1 MTKNFDDVKKL
12 GFGLMRLPQKEGV
25 IDVERVKTM
34 VDMFLDAGFNY
45 FDTAF
50 AYAGSEDAIRQALV
64 NRVPREKFFLA
75 TKNAAWLNCK
85 TKDDAVAQFETS
97 LKQTGAGY
105 ADGCGLFRFLSFAQ
119 FGRVAHALFRRFRY
133 VELDSGEEARGA
145 CQTRRLFLSFHAARA

>member
-50 AYAGSEDAIRQALV
+50 AL
-64 NRVPREKFFLA
+64 
-75 TKNAAWLNCK
+75 
-85 TKDDAVAQFETS
+85 S
-97 LKQTGAGY
+97 LI
-105 ADGCGLFRFLSFAQ
+105 
-119 FGRVAHALFRRFRY
+119 HI
-133 VELDSGEEARGA
+133 
-145 CQTRRLFLSFHAARA
+145 

>member
-50 AYAGSEDAIRQALV
+50 AYAGRLWSTAC
-64 NRVPREKFFLA
+64 REKNFFLPPKMPHGSTA
-75 TKNAAWLNCK
+75 RPKTTRWL
-85 TKDDAVAQFETS
+85 S
-97 LKQTGAGY
+97 LKP
-105 ADGCGLFRFLSFAQ
+105 L
-119 FGRVAHALFRRFRY
+119 
-133 VELDSGEEARGA
+133 
-145 CQTRRLFLSFHAARA
+145 

>member
-64 NRVPREKFFLA
+64 NRVPRENFFLPPKMPHGSTA
-75 TKNAAWLNCK
+75 RPKTTRWL
-85 TKDDAVAQFETS
+85 S
-97 LKQTGAGY
+97 LKP
-105 ADGCGLFRFLSFAQ
+105 L
-119 FGRVAHALFRRFRY
+119 
-133 VELDSGEEARGA
+133 
-145 CQTRRLFLSFHAARA
+145 

>member
-50 AYAGSEDAIRQALV
+50 AYAGSEDDKAGSGQ
-64 NRVPREKFFLA
+64 PRAERKIFSCHQ
-75 TKNAAWLNCK
+75 KCRM
-85 TKDDAVAQFETS
+85 AQ
-97 LKQTGAGY
+97 LQ
-105 ADGCGLFRFLSFAQ
+105 DQ
-119 FGRVAHALFRRFRY
+119 RR
-133 VELDSGEEARGA
+133 RGG
-145 CQTRRLFLSFHAARA
+145 SI